1 MSGGGEKWST
11 NPLAGEI
18 SPDGEA
24 VYFYCPKK
32 RAKSSTEEKEL
43 PPILGARVSF
53 SSVSAPSFHLEGK
66 TGSTTATLPLGYW
79 CSSKNKY
86 LSVVIPY
93 PGGKFLTKSN
103 AFLKS

>member
-1 MSGGGEKWST
+1 MERQFIST
-11 NPLAGEI
+11 VQKKE
-18 SPDGEA
+18 
-24 VYFYCPKK
+24 PKVVL
-32 RAKSSTEEKEL
+32 RRKSS
-43 PPILGARVSF
+43 PPILGARGSF

-79 CSSKNKY
+79 YSSKNKY